1 MSRQTTPL
9 TDQLYE
15 YYLEVAVRSSD
26 IHRRLRDETGKL
38 ENARMQISA
47 EQGQFM
53 TLFVAAMQA
62 KKALEIGTFTGYS
75 ALCIAE
81 GLAEDGTLLCLDID
95 DEWPT
100 FGRRYWVEAGVADKI
115 EFRAGPASDSLRD
128 LIAAGE
134 EGEYDFIFIDA
145 DKKGIEDYYE
155 KSLRLLRRGGVV
167 AVDNTLWSG
176 RVADPENREEDTKS
190 IRGFN
195 ASVIDDRRVRLSL
208 VPIGD
213 GVTLLYKL

>member
-1 MSRQTTPL
+1 MSRRTLPL
-9 TDQLYE
+9 TEDLYD
-15 YYLEVAVRSSD
+15 YYLEVGVRESD
-26 IHRRLRDETGKL
+26 IHRRLREETGRL
-38 ENARMQISA
+38 ENARMQISP
-47 EQGQFM
+47 EQGHFM
-53 TLFVAAMQA
+53 TVLVGAMNA

-81 GLAEDGTLLCLDID
+81 GLADGGSLLCLDID
-95 DEWPT
+95 EEWPT
-100 FGRRYWVEAGVADKI
+100 FGMRYWAEAGVADRITFK
-115 EFRAGPASDSLRD
+115 AGPASESLAE
-128 LIAAGE
+128 LIADGQ
-134 EGEYDFIFIDA
+134 EGDYDFVFIDA
-145 DKKGIEDYYE
+145 DKRGLEDYYE
-155 KSLRLLRRGGVV
+155 KSLRLVRRGGVI

-176 RVADPENREEDTKS
+176 RVADPDNHEEDTKA